1 MLIEPA
7 ILMLFNSMRLANQGS
22 GALAAGGLS
31 FSLTSMSFDFLC
43 RIVNNFHLPLRDHVL
58 NGLMQAFKDSVDKRV
73 IPSLQGFF
81 AATTTPSDKN
91 AQGSNSAGVLDRDLR
106 ALVQATFGNFFQTLS
121 ISPVP
126 SMSSGGGVSGSQ
138 TPLAGQSPV
147 LMARPSP
154 SSSPTIPSI
163 SIGESISPTVMAPT
177 PSIGV
182 TFQNTSSLFR
192 QQKPTIPVSTPIVD
206 DMPSTTFEPP
216 PVQQPAIV
224 KMETQEVSLKIE
236 SQGKICRNKIISLKD

>member
-1 MLIEPA
+1 
-7 ILMLFNSMRLANQGS
+7 MLFNSMRLANQGS

-91 AQGSNSAGVLDRDLR
+91 ASGSNSGGVLDRDLR

-126 SMSSGGGVSGSQ
+126 SMSSGGGGVVSGSQ
-138 TPLAGQSPV
+138 TPLTGGQSPV

-163 SIGESISPTVMAPT
+163 SIGLESLSPTVMAPT

-192 QQKPTIPVSTPIVD
+192 QQKPTTPVSTPIVEE
-206 DMPSTTFEPP
+206 MPSTTFEPP
-216 PVQQPAIV
+216 LPAQTLSAII
-224 KMETQEVSLKIE
+224 KMENQEVSLKIE
-236 SQGKICRNKIISLKD
+236 SQGKISRKK